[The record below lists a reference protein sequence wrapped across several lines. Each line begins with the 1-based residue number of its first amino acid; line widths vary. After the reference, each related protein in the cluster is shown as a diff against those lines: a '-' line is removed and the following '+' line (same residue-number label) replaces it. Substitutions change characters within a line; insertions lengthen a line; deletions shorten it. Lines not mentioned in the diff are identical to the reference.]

1 MAAQHARRKLTRGFT
16 LIELLVVMAIMSLVI
31 GSATFSFSL
40 FSSHWERRSDGFAR
54 EVGQLQR
61 IELVSEA
68 VEDAL
73 PWIVRGTSG
82 RVGFYFLGRDEGLT
96 LVSGSPVFDSGRPAV
111 IRLFRETDEL
121 GQWRLV
127 YEEAP
132 LAGVALRDANQVLP
146 FRHRLVVASGITE
159 LKFRYFGWQSM
170 ASKIQA
176 AEGLS
181 EVTPAWSD
189 QYDGIEKGMHPD
201 RIGITLGEDET
212 VFAVPQRADTALS
225 RSVEDV

>member
-1 MAAQHARRKLTRGFT
+1 VAAERDSRKLARGFT

-40 FSSHWERRSDGFAR
+40 FSRHWERRSDGFER

-73 PWIVRGTSG
+73 PWVVKDSAGSA
-82 RVGFYFLGRDEGLT
+82 GFYFLGRDEGLT
-96 LVSGSPVFDSGRPAV
+96 LVSGSPVFEAGRPAV
-111 IRLFRETDEL
+111 VRLFRESD
-121 GQWRLV
+121 GVGRWRLV

-132 LAGVALRDANQVLP
+132 LAGVALRNADQVLP

-159 LKFRYFGWQSM
+159 LKFRYFGWSNVGE
-170 ASKIQA
+170 KIEA

-181 EVTPAWSD
+181 NAVADWWDE
-189 QYDGIEKGMHPD
+189 YDGIERGMHPD
-201 RIGITLGEDET
+201 RIGLTLGGDET
-212 VFAVPQRADTALS
+212 VFDVPQRADIAIS
-225 RSVEDV
+225 RLVDDV